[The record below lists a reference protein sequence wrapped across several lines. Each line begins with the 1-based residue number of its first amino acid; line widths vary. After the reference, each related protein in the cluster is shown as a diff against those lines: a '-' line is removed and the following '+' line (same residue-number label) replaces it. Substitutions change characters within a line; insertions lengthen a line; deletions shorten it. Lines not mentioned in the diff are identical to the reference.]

1 LTPRAWVYKIRH
13 SLTAPLRA
21 EELTAMTARPVADI
35 LEDIYASL
43 YNDNENIDGLIADLK
58 AALGTAGQK
67 EVTVDPAR
75 LVQNNRQ
82 GRKMMQSYFKK
93 RGVSISFSE

>member
-1 LTPRAWVYKIRH
+1 
-13 SLTAPLRA
+13 
-21 EELTAMTARPVADI
+21 MTARPVADV

-43 YNDNENIDGLIADLK
+43 HNDNENIDALIVDLK
-58 AALGTAGQK
+58 ASLAAAGQK
-67 EVTVDPAR
+67 EAVVEATR

-93 RGVSISFSE
+93 RGVSINFGE